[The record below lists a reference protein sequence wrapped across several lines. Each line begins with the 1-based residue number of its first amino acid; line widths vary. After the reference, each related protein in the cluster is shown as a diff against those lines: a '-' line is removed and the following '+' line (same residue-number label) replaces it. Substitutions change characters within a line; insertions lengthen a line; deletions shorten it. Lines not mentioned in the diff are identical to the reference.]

1 MYDDLHQKITNLE
14 KNILQIEGNMVE
26 FERLKYEDGIKKSIQ
41 QLESD
46 LKYLS
51 ILANGAP
58 IDKKEDQ
65 RIMDFLRIHYDNLQK
80 FSIPA

>member
-1 MYDDLHQKITNLE
+1 
-14 KNILQIEGNMVE
+14 MVE
-26 FERLKYEDGIKKSIQ
+26 FEGLKYEDGIKKSIQ
-41 QLESD
+41 QLESG

-51 ILANGAP
+51 ILANGVP

-80 FSIPA
+80 FSIPALILY